1 MSLINS
7 FNTSENFWILNPQFQ
22 NIQPFK
28 KLHHSDKSRDKG
40 KSSKIMWFIA
50 QIADT
55 SGSNTFRNLNFEER
69 VALLALDFMED
80 NNYFDNNKELLDPL
94 VKMYK
99 NLHMTPAL
107 KALEEWN
114 EKITQRAKFIKDTP
128 YSVDIF
134 ELGIEGKPIK
144 VPGTAKILDDM
155 MKATKSIYDHYHL
168 ILKSLTEED
177 EEHQVKGGQKLSLS
191 DLGEI

>member
-7 FNTSENFWILNPQFQ
+7 FNTSENFWIINPQFQ
-22 NIQPFK
+22 NVQPFK
-28 KLHHSDKSRDKG
+28 KLHNSDKSRNKG

-55 SGSNTFRNLNFEER
+55 SGSNTFRNLNYEER
-69 VALLALDFMED
+69 VALLSHDYMED
-80 NNYFDNNKELLDPL
+80 DDYFDNNEDLLGPL
-94 VKMYK
+94 IETYR

-107 KALEEWN
+107 KALGEWN
-114 EKITQRAKFIKDTP
+114 DKITQRAAFIKDTS
-128 YSVDIF
+128 YSMDTY
-134 ELGIEGKPIK
+134 EMNLEGKMIRRA
-144 VPGTAKILDDM
+144 GTAKQLDDM
-155 MKATKSIYDHYHL
+155 MKATKAIYDLYQS

-177 EEHQVKGGQKLSLS
+177 EEHKVKGGQKLSLS